1 MNLEIIR
8 NNKLRVFTEQND
20 KEILTGEI
28 EKLIKWAYTACA
40 IEWDIDILKFMTKQL
55 YSDLPQ
61 DYPQF
66 TLKDISQAIQRGV
79 KGNYGKVYRISVSVI
94 HEWIKAYIAELKPI
108 NGTTEHELVRMRLA
122 EPKELG
128 ETEKEAK
135 FTDCYNTVYDHY
147 KHTGVI
153 KDFGNACCKGLWIRG
168 QIKITNKQWSE
179 YLARATKI
187 VKSELNEEKEEAKAN
202 INRIR
207 IREIE
212 NMLIN
217 VSEDLIKPCA
227 MRLVLKDYFDRL

>member
-1 MNLEIIR
+1 MNLSILST
-8 NNKLRVFTEQND
+8 NKLRTIAPEDIKKGLF
-20 KEILTGEI
+20 EIIT
-28 EKLIKWAYTACA
+28 WAYRACN
-40 IEWDIDILKFMTKQL
+40 IEYDEDLVVFNVRQL
-55 YSDLPQ
+55 SDDCKT
-61 DYPQF
+61 DYPQL

-128 ETEKEAK
+128 ETEKEAI
-135 FTDCYNTVYDHY
+135 FTDCYNTVYDIY
-147 KHTGVI
+147 KRTGVI
-153 KDFGNACCKGLWIRG
+153 DDKGNACCKGLWNRG
-168 QIKITNKQWSE
+168 KIQVTYKQWDD
-179 YLARATKI
+179 YIARATEIIKA
-187 VKSELNEEKEEAKAN
+187 ELNEEKEDAKAN